1 MLLIKTLRFTQ
12 DTSIEKLDRKQAE
25 ESSLALMALIF
36 KHILT
41 TINRTDRDC
50 QFIVTKI
57 LIKVSLKMDCTMEL
71 ENISG
76 LKEIPMK
83 GNSLKENAQEE
94 ERLNGKMEEL
104 QMGNG

>member
-1 MLLIKTLRFTQ
+1 
-12 DTSIEKLDRKQAE
+12 
-25 ESSLALMALIF
+25 
-36 KHILT
+36 
-41 TINRTDRDC
+41 
-50 QFIVTKI
+50 
-57 LIKVSLKMDCTMEL
+57 MEL

-104 QMGNG
+104 